1 MSSRGDGADR
11 STARGS
17 GSPTRVQP
25 PAPLPTNDA
34 IEWTGQRYGLKPY
47 LDQHVLDQPVLET
60 AGTDEV
66 AEVDEVAAV
75 APTLIEALDDP
86 DRFVVAHV
94 LLTRLSRVSHETFPG
109 WNGLAV
115 ELAVDGTSWVDPAQR
130 AGGQRN
136 GSCGGRGHSAIVAP
150 INSHRTHGV
159 QECPPTRNQ
168 VWPTKE

>member
-47 LDQHVLDQPVLET
+47 LDQPVLDQHGLET

-66 AEVDEVAAV
+66 AEVAAV

-86 DRFVVAHV
+86 ARFVVAHV

-130 AGGQRN
+130 AGLSRRWRAWFDTDPHPAELPPEAPPQVPPDQ
-136 GSCGGRGHSAIVAP
+136 GSGIP
-150 INSHRTHGV
+150 
-159 QECPPTRNQ
+159 
-168 VWPTKE
+168 